1 MNSPAVISGFE
12 LLVDFGTPMD
22 DIVATLPYVLPLL
35 FISTIL
41 LLYQRHLGQ
50 TEMKRNLMVLF
61 SLLCILTA
69 GGLVVYAASGAL
81 SNIIPGWSFG
91 SYTTFT
97 TALQVVTDFI
107 FGSTI
112 TSLVY
117 IGTVG
122 ILFAIFTY
130 FVITPPEPDL
140 AGLRED
146 LKLTKEVAQLSKQA
160 IFKLEGE
167 NKKLNEFIS
176 EKEEALAS
184 LEGELE
190 TIKSEMSEREAAIKK
205 MEDKIAGKIP
215 ASKIEDELKAQIM
228 ERDQSIESLQ
238 VEIADLR
245 LVLENAET
253 TPTVVEPAP
262 PATPAAPRVDEKR
275 LKELEAQLQTI
286 QAKWEDLG
294 RRSETASQVSDSV
307 ISDLV
312 ELIAQVEASKR
323 DDSAKATI
331 VQLIE
336 GLGRSMTRVAREAG
350 EPQFNEPKI
359 EMIGAI
365 LMVNEIVDAI
375 KKIVRES

>member
-1 MNSPAVISGFE
+1 MNSPSVLSGFE
-12 LLVDFGTPMD
+12 LLVDFGVPMD
-22 DIVATLPYVLPLL
+22 DIVATLPYVLPAL
-35 FISTIL
+35 FFATIL
-41 LLYQRHLGQ
+41 LLYQRHLPQDGL
-50 TEMKRNLMVLF
+50 KRNLMVLF
-61 SLLCILTA
+61 SILCILGAT
-69 GGLVVYAASGAL
+69 GLVVYAASGVL
-81 SNIIPGWSFG
+81 SWSFG
-91 SYTTFT
+91 SYGTFT
-97 TALQVVTDFI
+97 AALQLVTDFI

-112 TSLVY
+112 TSIVY
-117 IGTVG
+117 VVAVG

-130 FVITPPEPDL
+130 FMITPPEPDL

-167 NKKLNEFIS
+167 NKKLNEFIT
-176 EKEEALAS
+176 EKEESLATLQS
-184 LEGELE
+184 ELE
-190 TIKSEMSEREAAIKK
+190 AIKAEIGDREALIKK
-205 MEDKIAGKIP
+205 MEDQLAGKIP
-215 ASKIEDELKAQIM
+215 ASKIEDELKAQIL

-245 LVLENAET
+245 LVLENTET
-253 TPTVVEPAP
+253 APTVVEPAP
-262 PATPAAPRVDEKR
+262 PTTPIAPVVDETR
-275 LKELEAQLQTI
+275 VRELEAQLQAI
-286 QAKWEDLG
+286 RAKWEDLG

-312 ELIAQVEASKR
+312 ELISQVESSKR

-336 GLGRSMTRVAREAG
+336 GLGRSMTRVARESG

-375 KKIVRES
+375 KKMMRES

>member
-1 MNSPAVISGFE
+1 MNSPTVLSGLE
-12 LLVDFGTPMD
+12 LLVDFGAPMD
-22 DIVATLPYVLPLL
+22 DIIATLPYVLPLL
-35 FISTIL
+35 FVSTIL

-50 TEMKRNLMVLF
+50 TELKRNLMVLF
-61 SLLCILTA
+61 SLLSILVA

-81 SNIIPGWSFG
+81 WWSFG

-97 TALQVVTDFI
+97 TALQAVTDFI
-107 FGSTI
+107 FNSTI

-117 IGTVG
+117 IGAVG

-184 LEGELE
+184 LEDELE
-190 TIKSEMSEREAAIKK
+190 TIKSEVSEREAAIKK
-205 MEDKIAGKIP
+205 KEDQLAGKIP
-215 ASKIEDELKAQIM
+215 ASKIEDELKAQIL

-238 VEIADLR
+238 VEIANLR
-245 LVLENAET
+245 LVLENTET
-253 TPTVVEPAP
+253 APTVIEPAP
-262 PATPAAPRVDEKR
+262 PTTPAAPVVDDKRV
-275 LKELEAQLQTI
+275 KELEAQLQAI

-312 ELIAQVEASKR
+312 ELISQVESSKR

-375 KKIVRES
+375 KKMVRES